1 MKKHVISVT
10 DAHVAGEPMR
20 LITGGIILKGN
31 SILEKREYMM
41 QHYDHIRTAAML
53 EPRGHTD
60 MYGAVLT
67 EPSDPQADLGVVFID
82 TALYNFMCGHG
93 SIGIATIAV
102 ETGLVTVE
110 EPTTTVVLE
119 TPAGLVTV
127 IVDVKDGKGVGA
139 TLQGVPSFLYRGNIP
154 LNVFGKEILIDLVYG
169 GNFFAMVDT
178 EQLGLAHSTDNLEQ
192 FIKYGTEIRKL
203 TNSTIE
209 FSHPENPHIKTA
221 DDVLFVGKPASQ
233 GDTYKS
239 LCFLGKSQ
247 IDRSPCG
254 TGTCAR
260 MAAQYTR
267 RLLKINEVF
276 HHESIIGTLF
286 EGHVIGETK
295 VGELQAILPAV
306 KGRAFITS
314 FANLIIEDDDP
325 LKKGFSIR

>member
-41 QHYDHIRTAAML
+41 KNFDHIRTAAML

-67 EPSDPQADLGVVFID
+67 EPSDPKSDLGVVFID

-102 ETGLVTVE
+102 ETGLVPVE
-110 EPTTTVVLE
+110 EPATTVILE

-127 IVDVKDGKGVGA
+127 VVDVKDGRSVGA
-139 TLQGVPSFLYRGNIP
+139 TLKGVPSFLYRGNIP
-154 LNVFGKEILIDLVYG
+154 LTVFGKEILIDLVYG
-169 GNFFAMVDT
+169 GNFFAMVDID
-178 EQLGLAHSTDNLEQ
+178 QLGLAHSTDNLDEY
-192 FIKYGTEIRKL
+192 IRYGTEIRKL
-203 TNSTIE
+203 TNSNIE

-221 DDVLFVGKPASQ
+221 DDVLFVGKPAFQ
-233 GDTYKS
+233 RDTYKS

-260 MAAQYTR
+260 MAAQFTR
-267 RLLKINEVF
+267 GLLKINEAF

-295 VGELQAILPAV
+295 VGDLQAILPAV

-325 LKKGFSIR
+325 LKKGFTIR